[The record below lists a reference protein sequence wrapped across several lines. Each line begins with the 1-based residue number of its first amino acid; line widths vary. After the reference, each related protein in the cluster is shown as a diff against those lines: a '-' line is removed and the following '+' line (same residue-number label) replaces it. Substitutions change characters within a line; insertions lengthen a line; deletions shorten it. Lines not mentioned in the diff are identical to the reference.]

1 MFKKLKMLFA
11 GLAVFSTVAR
21 SVTAVQAEAD
31 KSQELVVYSNAVSS
45 GRGDW
50 LIGKAAEAGF
60 KVKIVLKFCKI
71 KID

>member
-11 GLAVFSTVAR
+11 GLAVFSTVA

-50 LIGKAAEAGF
+50 LIEKLQKQGLKL
-60 KVKIVLKFCKI
+60 KLLKFPVGKLL
-71 KID
+71 ID